1 MALKCSIILP
11 KSNRK
16 GDYLVGLFYI
26 LFFSFLTACQ
36 SPLKSYRSLSQK
48 SAAPETSAEE
58 ESVSVK
64 EPASF
69 LKKKQPEKRVRDIPV
84 MERPEVDIWIRYF
97 TGRGRDQIKLYLER
111 SQRYLDVMRSA
122 LKEENLPQNLVYMV
136 LIESGFSS
144 RARSRAQ
151 AVGYWQFMEATGRRY
166 GLRINQFIDER
177 RDPFLSTQ
185 AAGQYLKDLYNLF
198 GSWYLAMASYNAGE
212 YRVNR
217 AMMKHY
223 TRDFWKLKNKKSIP
237 RETRHYVPKFMAA
250 QLIAENPRKY
260 GFDDLDYHEPIRFE
274 SVAVHKPVSLKKLAK
289 SLSLKYEDL
298 RLLNPKYVTQYVP
311 LEKQGSA
318 ILRVPVGFAEKVTMN
333 VVTASAMT
341 RPNPKT
347 YVYYK
352 VRWGD
357 SLYSLS
363 RRHRTTV
370 NTIARMNRMSPR
382 GTLRAGRVIKLPPLY
397 RSKKSLTTAQRKP
410 AYHKVKKGE
419 SLGRLSKRYKIPTA
433 QLKRWNKLSS
443 VIIHPGQVLALRNP
457 SAVSKKTHVV
467 QKGETLISIAKK
479 HKVQLLALMKNNS
492 LTFKSILKVGQTI
505 VIPE

>member
-1 MALKCSIILP
+1 MGRWSL
-11 KSNRK
+11 
-16 GDYLVGLFYI
+16 YI
-26 LFFSFLTACQ
+26 LCFSFLTACQ
-36 SPLKSYRSLSQK
+36 SIPTKSFRSISQEK
-48 SAAPETSAEE
+48 SSVVS
-58 ESVSVK
+58 ESRAVPVDQ
-64 EPASF
+64 PVQLF
-69 LKKKQPEKRVRDIPV
+69 QKKKSKKQMMDIPV
-84 MERPEVDIWIRYF
+84 MERPEVDVWIRYF
-97 TGRGRDQIKLYLER
+97 TGRGRDQMELYLER

-122 LKEENLPQNLVYMV
+122 LNEANLPQNLVYMV

-151 AVGYWQFMEATGRRY
+151 AVGYWQFMESTGRRY
-166 GLRINQFIDER
+166 GLKINQFVDER
-177 RDPFLSTQ
+177 RDPFLSTK
-185 AAGQYLKDLYNLF
+185 AAGQYLKDLYSLF

-217 AMMKHY
+217 AMMKLY
-223 TRDFWKLKNKKSIP
+223 TRDFWKLKKKKSIP

-250 QLIAENPRKY
+250 QLIAENPKKY
-260 GFDDLDYHEPIRFE
+260 GFDNLDYHKPIQFE
-274 SVAVHKPVSLKKLAK
+274 SVAVHEPVSLKKLAK
-289 SLSLKYEDL
+289 ALSLKYEDL

-311 LEKQGSA
+311 LERQGSA
-318 ILRVPVGFAEKVTMN
+318 ILRVPVGFAEKVTTN
-333 VVTASAMT
+333 IVTASTMT

-397 RSKKSLTTAQRKP
+397 RSKKKSLVTAQRKP

-419 SLGRLSKRYKIPTA
+419 SLGRLSRRYNISTA
-433 QLKRWNKLSS
+433 QLKKWNRLSS
-443 VIIHPGQVLALRNP
+443 MVIHPGQVLALKDPNV
-457 SAVSKKTHVV
+457 SSKKTHIV

-492 LTFKSILKVGQTI
+492 LTFKSILKVGQKI
-505 VIPE
+505 IIHE